1 MWSDILKV
9 KSKVIGSIFKKL
21 LLEHVEKTGYQDEY
35 IIEDVINSIIN
46 EYKKLHTQTG
56 KHILPMSLI
65 KEKMNRFIGRSFPEG
80 YERVA
85 KKRRKKEKKSLP
97 PIPAKMVKLN
107 QQEDLEKLKTSSG
120 EYLKLRDWEN
130 FKSRLRRNLRGEV
143 PLDKYGRRTNVR
155 LVDGED
161 RDGKIAL
168 NISFRAKDLSRK
180 YVHVFF
186 REQEGDYIFTTVEG
200 DIQLSDNEVFDSE
213 SELRNRI
220 TDMVIE
226 LVEQDYE
233 ERDLRE
239 KGEEELTEEENIRQL
254 EAANPE
260 SQWDREKAKL
270 VPREIP
276 IKEQE
281 SRDLNLREAAELGS
295 KMREAEEKKRK
306 LLEAQKKLKDKSG
319 KLKPVRGK
327 RGRRDVS

>member
-1 MWSDILKV
+1 MWSDILKI

-35 IIEDVINSIIN
+35 IIEDVIENIFD
-46 EYKKLHTQTG
+46 EYKKLHKETG
-56 KHILPMSLI
+56 KPILHMSI
-65 KEKMNRFIGRSFPEG
+65 VKEKMNKFIGSSFPEG
-80 YERVA
+80 YERIYA
-85 KKRRKKEKKSLP
+85 GRKKGLSESR
-97 PIPAKMVKLN
+97 ASRMVKLN
-107 QQEDLEKLKTSSG
+107 QQKDLEKLKTSSG

-186 REQEGDYIFTTVEG
+186 REQEGDYVFTTVEG

>member
-1 MWSDILKV
+1 MWSDILKIAN

-21 LLEHVEKTGYQDEY
+21 LLEHVEKTGYQNEY
-35 IIEDVINSIIN
+35 IIEDVINSIFD
-46 EYKKLHTQTG
+46 EYKKLHNKQVR
-56 KHILPMSLI
+56 HYMIHYAII
-65 KEKMNRFIGRSFPEG
+65 KEKMNIFIGKSFPEG
-80 YERVA
+80 YERVT
-85 KKRRKKEKKSLP
+85 KKVRKTRP
-97 PIPAKMVKLN
+97 TIPAKMVKLN
-107 QQEDLEKLKTSSG
+107 QQKDLEKLKTSSG

-130 FKSRLRRNLRGEV
+130 FKSRLRRNLRAEV

-161 RDGKIAL
+161 RDGKITL
-168 NISFRAKDLSRK
+168 NVSFRAKDLSRK

-186 REQEGDYIFTTVEG
+186 QEQEGDYVFTTVEG
-200 DIQLSDNEVFDSE
+200 DIQLSDNEVFNSE

-220 TDMVIE
+220 TDMIIE
-226 LVEQDYE
+226 LVEQDQE
-233 ERDLRE
+233 SRDLRE
-239 KGEEELTEEENIRQL
+239 KDEEELTEEENIRQL
-254 EAANPE
+254 EAANPD

-276 IKEQE
+276 IKDQE

-295 KMREAEEKKRK
+295 KMREAEEKKIK
-306 LLEAQKKLKDKSG
+306 LLETQKKLKDKSG

>member
-9 KSKVIGSIFKKL
+9 KTKVIGSIFKKL

-35 IIEDVINSIIN
+35 IVADVIENILD
-46 EYKKLHTQTG
+46 EYEKLHRETG
-56 KHILPMSLI
+56 KHFI
-65 KEKMNRFIGRSFPEG
+65 KNIIEEKINKFFALSFPEG
-80 YERVA
+80 YERIHA
-85 KKRRKKEKKSLP
+85 GRKKGLSKSR
-97 PIPAKMVKLN
+97 ASRMVKLN

-130 FKSRLRRNLRGEV
+130 FKSRLRRNLRAEV

-186 REQEGDYIFTTVEG
+186 REQEGDYVFTTVEG

-226 LVEQDYE
+226 LVERDYE

-254 EAANPE
+254 EAANPD

-281 SRDLNLREAAELGS
+281 SWDLNLREAAELGS

-306 LLEAQKKLKDKSG
+306 LLEAQKRLKDKSG